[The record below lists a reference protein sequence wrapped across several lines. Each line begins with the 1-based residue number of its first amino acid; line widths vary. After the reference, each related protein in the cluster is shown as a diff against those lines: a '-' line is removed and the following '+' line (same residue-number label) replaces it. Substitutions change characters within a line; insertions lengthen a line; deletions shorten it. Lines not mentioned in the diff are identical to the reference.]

1 MKIDLAGMVRRA
13 DRTRRPVV
21 LGRAIIPTAAQEQAL
36 RVIYM
41 RVVRGWLQEWADRI
55 LPQYR
60 RTVEALPAI
69 GDSVEDVEGA
79 ANDAAAAMTRLRLA
93 LGAEIEDWEVRV
105 EQWHRKQ
112 FANSFTPAGVKLDT
126 LLGAGEARTTLQAVL
141 GENTALIRSL
151 DDQMRNG
158 ISGAVFRGLTARTPA
173 RDVAREIRKVANV
186 GAARANLIAA
196 DQLQKLTARLDQERQ
211 EQCGIT
217 KFRWLHSEKKYPRP
231 EHVARNGKVYEWSKG
246 VGKDDPPGRAIRCG
260 CRAQPVLEVEEGA
273 ADKPENVRAP
283 AHDLKFYE
291 GFDFNKPEKG
301 YTLAEWQD
309 YLDKRA
315 ARKARAAAAEEEA
328 AAATLRRAGL
338 PTSRGFRPVRNAD
351 VNAQTIAVRGRLAL
365 QKEMRPQ
372 FAEAARDARYTGR
385 EFRDRT
391 DKDFGTAT
399 FSAAFDDEAASM
411 IAALKPELD
420 DLADQIGVPRLRGFK
435 SISGTKAV
443 ANQGDGVMALNPAY
457 FNSYAQQVG
466 GRGATGAVEEVV
478 AQRATIQAQMV
489 PLVDEIKAIR
499 AERNLLPMGDPRYRE
514 LSERESALWK
524 PYQALRKKDEAL
536 WKKEQLLKR
545 AEGGGTVKGVTTWKP
560 GDDVKGRPFSSGS
573 YFDNGV
579 DQARATLYH
588 EFGHHV
594 HQYLRKAGPRRQY
607 GTPPLERD
615 LITHY
620 RQALHDRA
628 KTQATGYSLTNE
640 HEWFAENFAL
650 FVLGRRD
657 LVDETALALI
667 QRIFDGE
674 Y

>member
-1 MKIDLAGMVRRA
+1 MKIDLAGLVRRA
-13 DRTRRPVV
+13 DKTRLPVV
-21 LGRAIIPTAAQEQAL
+21 LGRVIIPTAAQEQAL

-41 RVVRGWLQEWADRI
+41 RVVRGWLAEWGERI

-60 RTVEALPAI
+60 RSVEALPAI
-69 GDSVEDVEGA
+69 GDSVDDVQSA
-79 ANDAAAAMTRLRLA
+79 ADAAASAMTRLRLA
-93 LGAEIEDWEVRV
+93 LGADLEDWEVRV

-112 FANSFTPAGVKLDT
+112 FASSFTPAGVKLDT

-141 GENTALIRSL
+141 ADNTALIRSL

-158 ISGAVFRGLTARTPA
+158 ISGAVFRGLTNRTPA

-186 GAARANLIAA
+186 GASRARLIAA

-217 KFRWLHSEKKYPRP
+217 KFRWLHSEKRYPRP
-231 EHVARNGKVYEWSKG
+231 EHVARNGKVYEWSSG
-246 VGKDDPPGRAIRCG
+246 VGKSDPPGRAIRCG

-273 ADKPENVRAP
+273 ADKPDNVPDAP
-283 AHDLKFYE
+283 V
-291 GFDFNKPEKG
+291 P
-301 YTLAEWQD
+301 
-309 YLDKRA
+309 A
-315 ARKARAAAAEEEA
+315 AIDTPPPAAP
-328 AAATLRRAGL
+328 RG
-338 PTSRGFRPVRNAD
+338 PGQGFRAVRNAD
-351 VNAQTIAVRGRLAL
+351 VNAETIAVRSRLAL
-365 QKEMRPQ
+365 QKEMRPG
-372 FAEAARDARYTGR
+372 FAEAARDERYTAR

-391 DKDFGTAT
+391 DKDFGNAS
-399 FSAAFDDEAASM
+399 FSAAFDDESASM

-443 ANQGDGVMALNPAY
+443 ANQGDGVMALNPSY
-457 FNSYAQQVG
+457 FNAYAAQVG
-466 GRGATGAVEEVV
+466 GRGAGGALAEVQ
-478 AQRATIQAQMV
+478 AQRAALQSQMAPIV
-489 PLVDEIKAIR
+489 EQIKAMR
-499 AERNLLPMGDPRYRE
+499 AALGYRPYTPEESDLFKRLEKLRNADN
-514 LSERESALWK
+514 K
-524 PYQALRKKDEAL
+524 L
-536 WKKEQLLKR
+536 WKKEGLLKR
-545 AEGGGTVKGVTTWKP
+545 GGEAGTVKGVSTWKP
-560 GDDVKGRPFSSGS
+560 GDDVKDKPFSVGS
-573 YFDNGV
+573 YFADGV

-594 HQYLRKAGPRRQY
+594 HQYLKKAGPRRQY
-607 GTPPLERD
+607 GAPPLERD

-620 RQALHDRA
+620 RQALHNRA
-628 KTQATGYSLTNE
+628 KAQASRYSLTNE

-657 LVDETALALI
+657 LVDETARALI

>member
-231 EHVARNGKVYEWSKG
+231 EHVARNGKVYEWSST
-246 VGKDDPPGRAIRCG
+246 VGKNDPPGRAIRCG

-273 ADKPENVRAP
+273 ADKPENVPDAP
-283 AHDLKFYE
+283 VPAKID
-291 GFDFNKPEKG
+291 KPP
-301 YTLAEWQD
+301 AEPVRGPGQ
-309 YLDKRA
+309 
-315 ARKARAAAAEEEA
+315 
-328 AAATLRRAGL
+328 
-338 PTSRGFRPVRNAD
+338 GFRPVRNAD

-365 QKEMRPQ
+365 QKELRPQ

-443 ANQGDGVMALNPAY
+443 ANQGDGVMALNPSY
-457 FNSYAQQVG
+457 FNAYAAQVG
-466 GRGATGAVEEVV
+466 GRGAGGALAEVQ
-478 AQRATIQAQMV
+478 AQRAALQADMAPIVEQ
-489 PLVDEIKAIR
+489 IKAMR
-499 AERNLLPMGDPRYRE
+499 SAPGYQPYTEAERDLFKRLE
-514 LSERESALWK
+514 K
-524 PYQALRKKDEAL
+524 LRNADNKL
-536 WKKEQLLKR
+536 WKKEGLLKR
-545 AEGGGTVKGVTTWKP
+545 GGEAGTVKGTSTWKP
-560 GDDVKGRPFSSGS
+560 GDDPKERPFSIGS
-573 YFDNGV
+573 YFGEGV

-594 HQYLRKAGPRRQY
+594 HQYLKKAGPRRQY

-615 LITHY
+615 LITYY
-620 RQALHDRA
+620 RQALHNRG
-628 KTQATGYSLTNE
+628 KTQASRYSLTNE

-650 FVLGRRD
+650 FTLGRRD